1 MDSILDLI
9 KLYFY
14 FNNVNLKNN
23 NIRKCVV
30 ELRKNV
36 SGNYK
41 GYVFSDSLQDAKEIK
56 EILKNELQNE
66 KINLNKIGEFKYYSM
81 SKEGMFYNT
90 LLKEKNCRFYK
101 AENKAIGLNITLDL
115 TDLDKKVEIRSNCLA
130 IPSNSGGGVFQD
142 NKLVAIISKTVF
154 NKNKFVYSVIEP
166 IISYE
171 LKSHQEQ

>member
-1 MDSILDLI
+1 VQITLDNILDLI

-41 GYVFSDSLQDAKEIK
+41 GYVFSDSLQEAKEIK

-66 KINLNKIGEFKYYSM
+66 KINFRTKLRLNADVQNIMMSLNYIKILIKMFQHIIYK
-81 SKEGMFYNT
+81 KELG
-90 LLKEKNCRFYK
+90 
-101 AENKAIGLNITLDL
+101 
-115 TDLDKKVEIRSNCLA
+115 
-130 IPSNSGGGVFQD
+130 
-142 NKLVAIISKTVF
+142 
-154 NKNKFVYSVIEP
+154 
-166 IISYE
+166 
-171 LKSHQEQ
+171 